1 MTIMSHDRKQV
12 SLQEIALSN
21 MVSIEA
27 MMRVLVSKGL
37 ITQKEVLDEIKQV
50 RLEQEAKRN

>member
-1 MTIMSHDRKQV
+1 MSQDRKQV

>member
-1 MTIMSHDRKQV
+1 MTIMSQDRKQV

-37 ITQKEVLDEIKQV
+37 IPQKEVLDEIKQV